1 MAADGSANGWWRGLT
16 GDRGGIAHARSA
28 GLASAAPPPDA
39 PALSIAGVDPERGFA
54 GGETQ
59 VLGLTL
65 ELRRA
70 GHRADLLCDPAGELW
85 QRARAAGIA
94 CHPLRIRN
102 SVDAAA
108 GLKLRSYLARNRYD
122 VVHFHTSRAH
132 ALAPWAR
139 GRAGVAVVTRRMDY
153 APNRFFA
160 PWLFNRA
167 VDGVAAISPAVADA
181 LARSGVIRDRIAII
195 PSGVDCDRFRPPTR
209 AERDRARIEFGL
221 AARDIA
227 VGTVGMIEERK
238 GQRYLIEA
246 MEVLRDSGAAGAADA
261 VGPRVR
267 CFIAGAGP
275 LAETLL
281 AEIRAQELHESVRMM
296 GMVGDPRSLLWAL
309 DIFAMPSLQEGLGV
323 AALEAMAC
331 GLPVVASAAGGLVDS
346 VQNGVTG
353 IHVPAGDA
361 QALANAIARLAAHA
375 ELRAAMGQAGRNR
388 ALADFAME
396 EMARG
401 TLALYRACL
410 RDRARGRRH

>member
-1 MAADGSANGWWRGLT
+1 ML
-16 GDRGGIAHARSA
+16 
-28 GLASAAPPPDA
+28 LASAAPPPDA

-65 ELRRA
+65 ALIRA
-70 GHRADLLCDPAGELW
+70 GHRADLLCDPAGGLW
-85 QRARAAGIA
+85 QRARDAGIA

-132 ALAPWAR
+132 ALAPFVR
-139 GRAGVAVVTRRMDY
+139 RRAGVAVVTRRMDY
-153 APNRFFA
+153 APNRLFA
-160 PWLFNRA
+160 PWLFNHA

-181 LARSGVIRDRIAII
+181 LVRSGVIRDRIAIV
-195 PSGVDCDRFRPPTR
+195 PSGVDSDRFRPPTH
-209 AERDRARIEFGL
+209 AERDRARLELGL

-227 VGTVGMIEERK
+227 IGTVGMIEERK

-261 VGPRVR
+261 IGPRVR
-267 CFIAGAGP
+267 CFIAGAGA

-353 IHVPAGDA
+353 IHVPPRDA
-361 QALANAIARLAAHA
+361 PALANAIARLAAHA
-375 ELRAAMGQAGRNR
+375 ELRSSMGQAGRNR